1 MKSVLYVYVWGPP
14 LSETGQAPPGTG
26 RLTGYKFRTQTFCAN
41 DFPAFGWK
49 YYFRDIPVWPRNLQ
63 TMRKG
68 QAASLLS
75 AGRRLFDLAKLSSP
89 SKWVIKHFYSNS
101 YVIAVAPGPR
111 DQFFR
116 KFKVG
121 KVEAWCL
128 NYSWEMLDTAGAQPH
143 HWHILTKHKI
153 NELGMCL

>member
-1 MKSVLYVYVWGPP
+1 MKTVLYVYVWGPP

-101 YVIAVAPGPR
+101 YDIWYSSGQWLQGPGINSSVSSR
-111 DQFFR
+111 
-116 KFKVG
+116 
-121 KVEAWCL
+121 
-128 NYSWEMLDTAGAQPH
+128 WEKWRHDVLIIPEKCWILPEHRHTVDDTFWQS
-143 HWHILTKHKI
+143 IK
-153 NELGMCL
+153 